1 MSGTTKMRSCKNAG
15 IKGKW
20 IWGKERRE
28 NYDRNLLRCTQYN
41 FVGPKRANKQ
51 L

>member
-1 MSGTTKMRSCKNAG
+1 MQVLKESEDEERKKRGQE
-15 IKGKW
+15 
-20 IWGKERRE
+20 ERRE
-28 NYDRNLLRCTQYN
+28 NYDRNLLGCTQCN